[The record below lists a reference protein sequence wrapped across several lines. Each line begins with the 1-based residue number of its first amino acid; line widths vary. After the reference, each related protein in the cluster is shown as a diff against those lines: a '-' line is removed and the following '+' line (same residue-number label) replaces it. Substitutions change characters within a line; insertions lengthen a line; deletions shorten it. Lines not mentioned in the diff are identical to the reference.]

1 MIILYEK
8 ERKPH
13 TKAIALRVLL
23 SGCRRLVRSKYV
35 WHYKANTL
43 HLFARVKPCLDT
55 DKNRCYIF
63 NEKGGKNILTI

>member
-13 TKAIALRVLL
+13 TKAIALRGLL

-43 HLFARVKPCLDT
+43 HLFARVNFFWYK
-55 DKNRCYIF
+55 KV
-63 NEKGGKNILTI
+63 EKIH

>member
-13 TKAIALRVLL
+13 TKAIALRGLL

-43 HLFARVKPCLDT
+43 HLFARVNFFLVQ
-55 DKNRCYIF
+55 
-63 NEKGGKNILTI
+63 KGGKNSLII

>member
-13 TKAIALRVLL
+13 TKAIALRGLL

-35 WHYKANTL
+35 WQYKANTL
-43 HLFARVKPCLDT
+43 HLFARVNFFLVQ
-55 DKNRCYIF
+55 
-63 NEKGGKNILTI
+63 KGGKNSLII